1 MCRLLTASRGN
12 YATLQRFMSENI
24 GTTSA
29 SRWIL
34 PLLGVLTDKDLRDV
48 SSDVLQDH
56 LLHTPSC
63 PKDMPDDI
71 YARYVLNPRVDN
83 EMLTPYK
90 AFFVQVLSKEKRLII
105 RVIPTSGLCGV
116 VKMWQLTAFGI
127 LKLFACIPKV
137 CGNCVKPMSIHVK
150 YSLSA

>member
-48 SSDVLQDH
+48 SLDVLQDH

-90 AFFVQVLSKEKRLII
+90 AFLYKCFLRKNGLLSESSR
-105 RVIPTSGLCGV
+105 RVGCV
-116 VKMWQLTAFGI
+116 V
-127 LKLFACIPKV
+127 
-137 CGNCVKPMSIHVK
+137 S
-150 YSLSA
+150 